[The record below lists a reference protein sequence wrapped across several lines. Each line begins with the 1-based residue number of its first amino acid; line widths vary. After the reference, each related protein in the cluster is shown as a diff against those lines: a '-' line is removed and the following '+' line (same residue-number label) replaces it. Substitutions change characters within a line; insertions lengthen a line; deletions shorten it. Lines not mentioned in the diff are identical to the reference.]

1 VILMILIVT
10 LFQEAINMKLTTPLD
25 LVYLGAS
32 IALIALAL
40 YFSHA
45 AEPDS
50 VNTKDAFELPGQHE
64 H

>member
-1 VILMILIVT
+1 MILIVT

-45 AEPDS
+45 AEPGRPDHAG
-50 VNTKDAFELPGQHE
+50 NDASGQDGH
-64 H
+64 